1 MPGGGDIMAE
11 IKPTFKNQN
20 IVIEDRTNIVISGV
34 EQVESFND
42 NTIILS
48 TIKGG
53 LSIKG
58 EGLNVSKLNLDE
70 GNVRIT
76 GVVNSLTYI
85 SREGAPKNLM
95 GKIFK

>member
-1 MPGGGDIMAE
+1 MTDNRVN
-11 IKPTFKNQN
+11 IKTQN
-20 IVIEDRTNIVISGV
+20 VVIEDRNHISISGV
-34 EQVESFND
+34 DQVDSFND

-58 EGLNVSKLNLDE
+58 EGLNVSKLNLDD
-70 GNVRIT
+70 GNVKIT
-76 GVVNSLTYI
+76 GLINSVTYI
-85 SREGAPKNLM
+85 SKEGAPKNLM

>member
-1 MPGGGDIMAE
+1 MCENRHNA
-11 IKPTFKNQN
+11 KTQN
-20 IVIEDRTNIVISGV
+20 ILIEDRNNVTISGV
-34 EQVESFND
+34 EQVDSFNE

-58 EGLNVSKLNLDE
+58 ENLNVSKLNLDE
-70 GNVRIT
+70 GNVKISGT
-76 GVVNSLTYI
+76 VNSLTYI
-85 SREGAPKNLM
+85 SKEGAPKNLM

>member
-1 MPGGGDIMAE
+1 MTESRINA
-11 IKPTFKNQN
+11 KTQN
-20 IVIEDRTNIVISGV
+20 IIIEDRNLISLTGV
-34 EQVESFND
+34 EQVDSFNE

-58 EGLNVSKLNLDE
+58 EGLNMSKLNLDD
-70 GNVRIT
+70 GSVKIS
-76 GVVNSLTYI
+76 GLVNSVIYI
-85 SREGAPKNLM
+85 SKEGAPKNFI

>member
-1 MPGGGDIMAE
+1 MNE
-11 IKPTFKNQN
+11 SNLKIKAQN
-20 IVIEDRTNIVISGV
+20 VVIEDRSNISISGV
-34 EQVESFND
+34 DQVDSFND

-48 TIKGG
+48 TVKGG

-70 GNVRIT
+70 GNVKIS
-76 GVVNSLTYI
+76 GLINSLTYI
-85 SREGAPKNLM
+85 SKEGAPKSLM

>member
-1 MPGGGDIMAE
+1 MAE

-20 IVIEDRTNIVISGV
+20 IVIEDRTHINISGV
-34 EQVESFND
+34 EQVDSFNE

-53 LSIKG
+53 ISIKG

-70 GNVRIT
+70 GNVKIT
-76 GVVNSLTYI
+76 GVINSLTYI
-85 SREGAPKNLM
+85 SKEGAPKNLM

>member
-1 MPGGGDIMAE
+1 MNE
-11 IKPTFKNQN
+11 SNIKIKSQN
-20 IVIEDRTNIVISGV
+20 VVIEDRSNISISGV
-34 EQVESFND
+34 DQVDSFND

-48 TIKGG
+48 TMKGG

-70 GNVRIT
+70 GNVKIS
-76 GVVNSLTYI
+76 GLINSITYI
-85 SREGAPKNLM
+85 SKEGAPKNLM

>member
-1 MPGGGDIMAE
+1 MSESRMNM
-11 IKPTFKNQN
+11 KTQN
-20 IVIEDRTNIVISGV
+20 ITIEDRNLVSITGV
-34 EQVESFND
+34 DQVESFND

-58 EGLNVSKLNLDE
+58 EGLNMSKLNIDE
-70 GNVRIT
+70 GSVKIS
-76 GVVNSLTYI
+76 GVINSIIYI
-85 SREGAPKNLM
+85 SKEGAPKNFI

>member
-1 MPGGGDIMAE
+1 MSENRINA
-11 IKPTFKNQN
+11 KAQN
-20 IVIEDRTNIVISGV
+20 ILIEDRNNITISGV
-34 EQVESFND
+34 EQVDSFNE

-58 EGLNVSKLNLDE
+58 ENLNVSKLNLDE
-70 GNVRIT
+70 GNVRISGT
-76 GVVNSLTYI
+76 VNSLTYI
-85 SREGAPKNLM
+85 SKEGAPKNLM

>member
-1 MPGGGDIMAE
+1 MAE

>member
-1 MPGGGDIMAE
+1 MTESRVG
-11 IKPTFKNQN
+11 KTQN
-20 IVIEDRTNIVISGV
+20 IIMEDRSSLSITGV
-34 EQVESFND
+34 EQVDSFND

-58 EGLNVSKLNLDE
+58 EDLNMSKLNIDE
-70 GNVRIT
+70 GSVKIS
-76 GVVNSLTYI
+76 GIINSIIYI
-85 SREGAPKNLM
+85 SKEGVPKNFI